1 MTIIKLKIRESKQGF
16 QVDLTAQKFNIETE
30 GFLPALPAELESS
43 FHNWQLAYRQIDA
56 VRSYIAP
63 SPGMR
68 ITPKAVTKYSSA
80 DCVLS
85 VKENLN
91 QWLNS
96 GDSKWFPVRDKLIA
110 IAQQLHHTNEDI
122 RVIIDAKDINLRR
135 LPWQEWNLFEEYYP
149 QVEIALNAGKST
161 SRNTNDVLPK
171 SSRIRVLVA
180 VGRSDGINT
189 KDDLEVIKELEQHGA
204 EVVCLM
210 QPNRKELCNALWDEQ
225 GYHIFIFTGHSGSRE
240 DGSIG
245 WIELNDNDSLNIEEF
260 KEALKQAIDRGLQ
273 LAIFNSCDGL
283 GLANQLAQLC
293 LPRCIV
299 MREPVPDK
307 VAVEF
312 LKHFFSEFTRNQ
324 SLSKALNKSRKRLE
338 HFNLDY
344 PGAIW
349 LPTIC
354 VAPNLKSLTWE
365 SLNPGTFINQE
376 KLNDSDNLKNLNP
389 LNTNNLNSLQPDK
402 KPKQNIQ
409 PLILIGLISLTVGG
423 IAIWAGNFFSKQQ
436 QVKPITGTTFSSVE
450 VPSGTFRYGGS
461 TTSEPFR
468 QIIEPEIRKTHPNF
482 KLTFQG
488 AIGSGEGINVL
499 LNDKLVSGN
508 LDFSLSSR
516 HLTEAETKSKQ
527 DNFELRNIAV
537 AIDGIAIAVNH
548 QLKIKGLTI
557 PNLKDI
563 YTGKIT
569 NWQEVGGPDLPIIAY
584 SRNPTRGGTPE
595 FFVNEILGNEQLGK
609 NIQLVNGTTD
619 GLNQVKENPGGIYYA
634 SAPEV
639 IPQCRVKALPIGQTS
654 NNFASLYQEP
664 VIPAD
669 KCEEEKK
676 RNNFNQINVEEL
688 KNNYPRYLT
697 RKIYVIYKHT
707 DLTSKEPDLR
717 KQTEVEKA
725 GKAYANLLKTDEGKE
740 LIKKAGFIPI

>member
-1 MTIIKLKIRESKQGF
+1 MAVIKLKIRESKQGF
-16 QVDLTAQKFNIETE
+16 QVDLTAQELNIETE
-30 GFLPALPAELESS
+30 GFLPALPTELESS
-43 FHNWQLAYRQIDA
+43 FNNWQLAYRQIDA

-80 DCVLS
+80 DCVSL

-96 GDSKWFPVRDKLIA
+96 GDSRWFPVRDRLIA

-122 RVIIDAKDINLRR
+122 RVIIDAKDVNLRR
-135 LPWQEWNLFEEYYP
+135 LPWQEWNLFEEHYP
-149 QVEIALNAGKST
+149 QVEIALNAGKIT
-161 SRNTNDVLPK
+161 SRNTSDVLPK
-171 SSRIRVLVA
+171 SSKIRVLVA

-245 WIELNDNDSLNIEEF
+245 WIELNNDDSLNIEEF

-283 GLANQLAQLC
+283 GLANQLAQLY

-312 LKHFFSEFTRNQ
+312 LKYFFAEFTRNQ

-354 VAPNLKSLTWE
+354 VASNLKSLTWE
-365 SLNPGTFINQE
+365 SLNPGTVINQE
-376 KLNDSDNLKNLNP
+376 KPDNSHNLHDLQDN
-389 LNTNNLNSLQPDK
+389 LQPDK
-402 KPKQNIQ
+402 KPKQNIK
-409 PLILIGLISLTVGG
+409 PLILTGFIGLTVGG
-423 IAIWAGNFFSKQQ
+423 IAILAGNLFPIAQ
-436 QVKPITGTTFSSVE
+436 QVQPITGTTFSSVE

-468 QIIEPEIRKTHPNF
+468 KIIEPEISKIHRNF
-482 KLTFQG
+482 KLNFQG

-499 LNDKLVSGN
+499 LNDKLVSGK

-548 QLKIKGLTI
+548 KLKIKGLTI
-557 PNLKDI
+557 PHLKDI

-569 NWQEVGGPDLPIIAY
+569 NWQQVGGPDLPIIPY
-584 SRNPTRGGTPE
+584 SRNPSRGGTPE
-595 FFVNEILGNEQLGK
+595 FFVNEILGNEQLSK
-609 NIQLVNGTTD
+609 NVQIVNETTD
-619 GLNQVKENPGGIYYA
+619 GLQEVKENLGGIYYA

-639 IPQCRVKALPIGQTS
+639 IPQCDVRALPIGQTS
-654 NNFASLYQEP
+654 NNFASLYREP
-664 VIPAD
+664 IIPAD
-669 KCEEEKK
+669 KCKEEKK
-676 RNNFNQINVEEL
+676 RNNSNQINLEEL

-707 DLTSKEPDLR
+707 ELTSKEPDLR
-717 KQTEVEKA
+717 KEPEAEKA